1 MIKTKLVHGNSIE
14 QMLEKVEELDESL
27 GIDYELIDTETDFVK
42 ISDNEMFYS
51 EALVYK
57 VGDDDE
63 DL

>member
-1 MIKTKLVHGNSIE
+1 MIKTKIVHGNSIE
-14 QMLEKVEELDESL
+14 QMLERVKQLDESL

-42 ISDNEMFYS
+42 ISDNEIFYS

-63 DL
+63 NL

>member
-27 GIDYELIDTETDFVK
+27 GIDYELIDTETDCVK
-42 ISDNEMFYS
+42 INDNEMFYS

>member
-14 QMLEKVEELDESL
+14 QMFEKIEELDKSL
-27 GIDYELIDTETDFVK
+27 GIDYELIDTETDSVK

-57 VGDDDE
+57 VGDND
-63 DL
+63 